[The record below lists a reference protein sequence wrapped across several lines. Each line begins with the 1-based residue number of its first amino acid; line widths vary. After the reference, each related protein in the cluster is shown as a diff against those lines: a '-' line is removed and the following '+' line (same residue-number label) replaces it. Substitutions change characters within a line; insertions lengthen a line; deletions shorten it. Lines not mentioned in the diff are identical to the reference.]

1 MPLVSIL
8 IPCRNAA
15 TTLSDTL
22 RSALAQE
29 DIEKEIIVVD
39 DGSTDGSREVA
50 RGFAAQGVR
59 VIEGPQINASA
70 ARNRALQASRG
81 DYIQYLDADDLLR
94 NDKIIRQIEVLRGN
108 DRCVASA
115 RWGRFERSP
124 NDAVFSNDD
133 QLHDWKP
140 VEWLLAQCGELR
152 MMHPAAWLVPRGL
165 AEKAGPWDERIT
177 LNDDGEYFARV
188 LKQADAIRC
197 APSATTY
204 YRISPGVSLSRSRGQ
219 AAFRSLWLSLKLTA
233 GTLLTLEDSA
243 RTRKAV
249 ADLYRRFIYDVYPSA
264 RAERREAEA
273 LIAKMGGSDL
283 PPDFG
288 PRSKAL
294 AATFGWRAAL
304 LLSRFSRKRRIL

>member
-1 MPLVSIL
+1 MSLVSIL

-15 TTLSDTL
+15 TTLRETL
-22 RSALAQE
+22 ESALAQE
-29 DIEKEIIVVD
+29 GVEKEVIVVD
-39 DGSTDGSREVA
+39 DGSTDRSLEVA
-50 RGFAAQGVR
+50 KGYEARGVR
-59 VIEGPQINASA
+59 VIQGPRINASA
-70 ARNRALQASRG
+70 ARNSALQASRG
-81 DYIQYLDADDLLR
+81 DYIQYLDADDLLGEK
-94 NDKIIRQIEVLRGN
+94 KIIRQIEVLRGN
-108 DRCVASA
+108 NSCVASA

-188 LKQADAIRC
+188 LKQADTIRC

-204 YRISPGVSLSRSRGQ
+204 YRISPGVSLSRSRGP

-233 GTLLTLEDSA
+233 GTLLALEDSA

-249 ADLYRRFIYDVYPSA
+249 ANLYWRFIYDVYPSA
-264 RAERREAEA
+264 RAERREAET

-294 AATFGWRAAL
+294 AATFGWKAAL

>member
-39 DGSTDGSREVA
+39 DGSTDGSSALA
-50 RGFAAQGVR
+50 RGFEAQGVR
-59 VIEGPQINASA
+59 VIEGPRINASA

-81 DYIQYLDADDLLR
+81 DYIQYLDADDLLGE
-94 NDKIIRQIEVLRGN
+94 DKIAMQIDVLRRN
-108 DRCVASA
+108 VNCVASS
-115 RWGRFERSP
+115 RWGRFEKSP
-124 NDAVFSNDD
+124 SEALFSNDD

-152 MMHPAAWLVPRGL
+152 MMHPAAWLVPRSL

-188 LKQADAIRC
+188 LKHADAIRC
-197 APSATTY
+197 APSATSY
-204 YRISPGVSLSRSRGQ
+204 YRISPGVSLSRSRGP

-233 GTLLTLEDSA
+233 GTLLGLEDSA
-243 RTRKAV
+243 RTRRAV

-264 RAERREAEA
+264 RAERREAET

-294 AATFGWRAAL
+294 AAAFGWRVAL
-304 LLSRFSRKRRIL
+304 LLGRFSRKRRIL

>member
-15 TTLSDTL
+15 ATL
-22 RSALAQE
+22 RETLESALAQSGVDRE
-29 DIEKEIIVVD
+29 VIVVD
-39 DGSTDGSREVA
+39 DGSTDGSSVLA
-50 RGFAAQGVR
+50 RGFEARGVQ
-59 VIEGPQINASA
+59 VIEGPRINASA

-81 DYIQYLDADDLLR
+81 DYIQYLDADDLLGK
-94 NDKIIRQIEVLRGN
+94 DKILRQLGVLRGK
-108 DRCVASA
+108 DRSVASG
-115 RWGRFERSP
+115 RWGRFEKSP
-124 NDAVFSNDD
+124 DDAVFLNDD

-152 MMHPAAWLVPRGL
+152 MMHPAAWLVPRSL
-165 AEKAGPWDERIT
+165 AEKAGPWNERIT

-188 LKQADAIRC
+188 LKHADNICC
-197 APSATTY
+197 AEKATTY
-204 YRISPGVSLSRSRGQ
+204 YRISPGVSLSRSRGT

-233 GTLLTLEDSA
+233 GTLLALEDSA
-243 RTRKAV
+243 RTRRAV

-264 RAERREAEA
+264 RAERREAET

-294 AATFGWRAAL
+294 AAAFGWRVAL